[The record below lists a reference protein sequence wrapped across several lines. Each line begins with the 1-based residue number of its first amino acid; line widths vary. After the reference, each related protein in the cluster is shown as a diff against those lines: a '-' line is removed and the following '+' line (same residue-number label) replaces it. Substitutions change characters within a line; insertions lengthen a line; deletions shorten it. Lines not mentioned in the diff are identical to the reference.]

1 MDEPSAV
8 MRAIMWHL
16 AGGDALWL
24 GWGLVLAGLGLA
36 YRGAPSN
43 RVVTCAFL
51 GLVWINVAAWP
62 AFWPAWSLN
71 GSIGVWLSLTARE
84 WYVERIGRR
93 TAAIRGRHG
102 VQQGPPWPDMDLRR
116 RPATARFWRD
126 ATGLL
131 LLVAIPCEIVWLR
144 SPTARFPAATSLA
157 VIGDSLS
164 AGLDAGEETWPRKLA
179 RTTDRTV
186 YDASQQGAMVASA
199 TAQLERLQG
208 RGDVLWLEIG
218 GNDILE
224 SLPPADFSAR
234 LERLLIEAR
243 RRYDRIVMM
252 EIPAPPLGG
261 AYGMIQRDLARRY
274 AMPLVPKRR
283 LMAILTT
290 AGGTQDGIHLS
301 DAGQERLRTLVAETL
316 GWTDGA
322 TPGEYVRIEQ

>member
-8 MRAIMWHL
+8 IRAIMWHL

-93 TAAIRGRHG
+93 TAAIRERHG
-102 VQQGPPWPDMDLRR
+102 VKQGPPWPDMDLRW
-116 RPATARFWRD
+116 RPTTARFWRD
-126 ATGLL
+126 VTGLL
-131 LLVAIPCEIVWLR
+131 LLLAIPQEVVWLR

-157 VIGDSLS
+157 VIGDSIS
-164 AGLDAGEETWPRKLA
+164 AGLDEGEETWPRKLA
-179 RTTDRTV
+179 RTTGRTV
-186 YDASQQGAMVASA
+186 YDASQQGATVASA
-199 TAQLERLQG
+199 AAQLERLQG

-224 SLPPADFSAR
+224 SLPPAVFGEH
-234 LERLLIEAR
+234 LERLLADAR
-243 RRYDRIVMM
+243 EHYDRIVMM
-252 EIPAPPLGG
+252 EIPAPPMGG
-261 AYGMIQRDLARRY
+261 AYGRIQRDLARRY
-274 AMPLVPKRR
+274 AIPLVQKRR
-283 LMAILTT
+283 MMTILTT

-301 DAGQERLRTLVAETL
+301 DAGQERFTTLVTGTL
-316 GWTDGA
+316 GWPESSA
-322 TPGEYVRIEQ
+322 PGQYMRIEE